1 MYTAE
6 EREQIIDIVDKM
18 SLLRQDFDGAFTW
31 IKENVSMPFDFDGEQ
46 QFISDL
52 KQLVKINALKFGK
65 IKQTL
70 DNYVRNTNK
79 KYKYNLVPDE
89 ILGDGLAKLIE
100 LNTQGKLG
108 RHAQQIAYINHN
120 LSLQRQKEQL
130 EQANERLAKRAEKA
144 QKLLDTELLKDSY
157 IETLEM
163 FSKFN
168 SAKQYTM
175 WDDLETPTKVIE
187 FMEKNGVKQGKWLRP
202 EGVDAWFKERII
214 WFKNK
219 LKEK

>member
-1 MYTAE
+1 MTTL
-6 EREQIIDIVDKM
+6 RELHKK
-18 SLLRQDFDGAFTW
+18 L
-31 IKENVSMPFDFDGEQ
+31 
-46 QFISDL
+46 
-52 KQLVKINALKFGK
+52 K

-79 KYKYNLVPDE
+79 KYKHNLVADE
-89 ILGDGLAKLIE
+89 ILGEGMAKLIE

-168 SAKQYTM
+168 AVKPSLFGE
-175 WDDLETPTKVIE
+175 LETPDKVIE

>member
-1 MYTAE
+1 MTTL
-6 EREQIIDIVDKM
+6 RE
-18 SLLRQDFDGAFTW
+18 LH
-31 IKENVSMPFDFDGEQ
+31 KE
-46 QFISDL
+46 L
-52 KQLVKINALKFGK
+52 K

-79 KYKYNLVPDE
+79 KYNSSYTPDQ
-89 ILGDGLAKLIE
+89 ILGTGMAKLVE

-120 LSLQRQKEQL
+120 LSLERQKEQL

-157 IETLEM
+157 IETIEM

-168 SAKQYTM
+168 ANNVVPTFDIEDYQTVHAK
-175 WDDLETPTKVIE
+175 VFE
-187 FMEKNGVKQGKWLRP
+187 FMEKNGVKQAKWLHGQ
-202 EGVDAWFKERII
+202 GVEAWFKERII
-214 WFKNK
+214 WFKSK
-219 LKEK
+219 LKEA

>member
-1 MYTAE
+1 MTTL
-6 EREQIIDIVDKM
+6 RELHKK
-18 SLLRQDFDGAFTW
+18 L
-31 IKENVSMPFDFDGEQ
+31 
-46 QFISDL
+46 
-52 KQLVKINALKFGK
+52 K

-79 KYKYNLVPDE
+79 KYKHNLVADE
-89 ILGDGLAKLIE
+89 IIGEGMAKLIE

-168 SAKQYTM
+168 AVKPSLFGE
-175 WDDLETPTKVIE
+175 LETPDKVIE

-219 LKEK
+219 LK

>member
-1 MYTAE
+1 MTTL
-6 EREQIIDIVDKM
+6 RELHKK
-18 SLLRQDFDGAFTW
+18 L
-31 IKENVSMPFDFDGEQ
+31 
-46 QFISDL
+46 
-52 KQLVKINALKFGK
+52 K

-79 KYKYNLVPDE
+79 KYKHNLVADE
-89 ILGDGLAKLIE
+89 ILGEGLAKLIE

-168 SAKQYTM
+168 AVKPSLFGE
-175 WDDLETPTKVIE
+175 LETPDKVIK

-219 LKEK
+219 LK

>member
-1 MYTAE
+1 MTTL
-6 EREQIIDIVDKM
+6 RELHKK
-18 SLLRQDFDGAFTW
+18 L
-31 IKENVSMPFDFDGEQ
+31 
-46 QFISDL
+46 
-52 KQLVKINALKFGK
+52 K

-79 KYKYNLVPDE
+79 KYKYNFFPDE
-89 ILGDGLAKLIE
+89 ILDEGMARLIE

-168 SAKQYTM
+168 AVKSTLFSEPEA
-175 WDDLETPTKVIE
+175 PIKVLE

-219 LKEK
+219 LKEQ

>member
-1 MYTAE
+1 MTTL
-6 EREQIIDIVDKM
+6 RELHKK
-18 SLLRQDFDGAFTW
+18 L
-31 IKENVSMPFDFDGEQ
+31 
-46 QFISDL
+46 
-52 KQLVKINALKFGK
+52 K

-79 KYKYNLVPDE
+79 KYNYNLSPDE
-89 ILGDGLAKLIE
+89 IRCTGTAKLIE

-108 RHAQQIAYINHN
+108 RHSQQIAYINHN
-120 LSLQRQKEQL
+120 LSLRRQKEQL

-163 FSKFN
+163 FSNYNYNFV
-168 SAKQYTM
+168 SFDFIEEYQKQH
-175 WDDLETPTKVIE
+175 TKVFE

-219 LKEK
+219 LKEN

>member
-1 MYTAE
+1 MTTL
-6 EREQIIDIVDKM
+6 RELHKK
-18 SLLRQDFDGAFTW
+18 L
-31 IKENVSMPFDFDGEQ
+31 
-46 QFISDL
+46 
-52 KQLVKINALKFGK
+52 K

-79 KYKYNLVPDE
+79 KYKYNLVHDE
-89 ILGDGLAKLIE
+89 ILGEGMAKLIE

-108 RHAQQIAYINHN
+108 RHAQQITYINHN

-168 SAKQYTM
+168 AVKPSLFSE
-175 WDDLETPTKVIE
+175 LETPDKVIE

-202 EGVDAWFKERII
+202 QGVDAWFKERII

-219 LKEK
+219 LKE

>member
-1 MYTAE
+1 LTTL
-6 EREQIIDIVDKM
+6 RELHKK
-18 SLLRQDFDGAFTW
+18 L
-31 IKENVSMPFDFDGEQ
+31 
-46 QFISDL
+46 
-52 KQLVKINALKFGK
+52 K

-79 KYKYNLVPDE
+79 KYKHNFVADE
-89 ILGDGLAKLIE
+89 ILGEGMAKLIE

-163 FSKFN
+163 FSKYH
-168 SAKQYTM
+168 SA
-175 WDDLETPTKVIE
+175 VIE
-187 FMEKNGVKQGKWLRP
+187 FMEKNGVKQGKWLRH

>member
-1 MYTAE
+1 MTTL
-6 EREQIIDIVDKM
+6 RELHKK
-18 SLLRQDFDGAFTW
+18 L
-31 IKENVSMPFDFDGEQ
+31 
-46 QFISDL
+46 
-52 KQLVKINALKFGK
+52 K

-79 KYKYNLVPDE
+79 KYKHNLVADE
-89 ILGDGLAKLIE
+89 ILDEGMAKLIE

-168 SAKQYTM
+168 AVKPSLFGE
-175 WDDLETPTKVIE
+175 LETPDKVIE
-187 FMEKNGVKQGKWLRP
+187 FMEKNGVKQGKWLRH

-219 LKEK
+219 LK

>member
-1 MYTAE
+1 MTTL
-6 EREQIIDIVDKM
+6 RELHKK
-18 SLLRQDFDGAFTW
+18 L
-31 IKENVSMPFDFDGEQ
+31 
-46 QFISDL
+46 
-52 KQLVKINALKFGK
+52 K

-79 KYKYNLVPDE
+79 KYKHNLVADE
-89 ILGDGLAKLIE
+89 ILGEGLAKLIE

-120 LSLQRQKEQL
+120 LSLQRRKEQL

-168 SAKQYTM
+168 AVKPSLFGE
-175 WDDLETPTKVIE
+175 LETPDKVIE
-187 FMEKNGVKQGKWLRP
+187 FMEKNGVKQCKWLRP
-202 EGVDAWFKERII
+202 EGVDSLFKERII

>member
-1 MYTAE
+1 MTTL
-6 EREQIIDIVDKM
+6 RELHKK
-18 SLLRQDFDGAFTW
+18 L
-31 IKENVSMPFDFDGEQ
+31 
-46 QFISDL
+46 
-52 KQLVKINALKFGK
+52 K

-70 DNYVRNTNK
+70 DNYVRYTNK
-79 KYKYNLVPDE
+79 KYKHNLVADE
-89 ILGDGLAKLIE
+89 ILGEGLAKLIE

-168 SAKQYTM
+168 AVKPSLFSE
-175 WDDLETPTKVIE
+175 LETPDKVIE

-219 LKEK
+219 LKE

>member
-1 MYTAE
+1 MTTL
-6 EREQIIDIVDKM
+6 RELHKK
-18 SLLRQDFDGAFTW
+18 L
-31 IKENVSMPFDFDGEQ
+31 
-46 QFISDL
+46 
-52 KQLVKINALKFGK
+52 K

-79 KYKYNLVPDE
+79 KYKCNLVADE
-89 ILGDGLAKLIE
+89 ILGEGLAKLIE

-168 SAKQYTM
+168 AVKPSLFSE
-175 WDDLETPTKVIE
+175 LETPDKVIE

-219 LKEK
+219 LKE

>member
-1 MYTAE
+1 MTTL
-6 EREQIIDIVDKM
+6 RELHKK
-18 SLLRQDFDGAFTW
+18 L
-31 IKENVSMPFDFDGEQ
+31 
-46 QFISDL
+46 
-52 KQLVKINALKFGK
+52 K

-79 KYKYNLVPDE
+79 KYKYNLVADE
-89 ILGDGLAKLIE
+89 ILGEGMAKLIE

-168 SAKQYTM
+168 AVKSSLFSEPEA
-175 WDDLETPTKVIE
+175 PIKVLE

-202 EGVDAWFKERII
+202 EGIDAWFKERII

>member
-1 MYTAE
+1 MTTL
-6 EREQIIDIVDKM
+6 RELHKK
-18 SLLRQDFDGAFTW
+18 L
-31 IKENVSMPFDFDGEQ
+31 
-46 QFISDL
+46 
-52 KQLVKINALKFGK
+52 K

-79 KYKYNLVPDE
+79 KYKHNLVADE
-89 ILGDGLAKLIE
+89 ILGEGMAKLIE

-130 EQANERLAKRAEKA
+130 EQANERLTKRAEKA

-168 SAKQYTM
+168 AVKPSLFSE
-175 WDDLETPTKVIE
+175 LETPDKVIE

-219 LKEK
+219 LKE

>member
-1 MYTAE
+1 MTTL
-6 EREQIIDIVDKM
+6 RELHKK
-18 SLLRQDFDGAFTW
+18 L
-31 IKENVSMPFDFDGEQ
+31 
-46 QFISDL
+46 
-52 KQLVKINALKFGK
+52 K

-79 KYKYNLVPDE
+79 KYKHNLVADE
-89 ILGDGLAKLIE
+89 ILGEGLAKLIE

-130 EQANERLAKRAEKA
+130 EQANERLDKRAEKA

-168 SAKQYTM
+168 AVKPSLFGE
-175 WDDLETPTKVIE
+175 LETPDKVIE

-219 LKEK
+219 LKEN

>member
-1 MYTAE
+1 MTTL
-6 EREQIIDIVDKM
+6 RELHKK
-18 SLLRQDFDGAFTW
+18 L
-31 IKENVSMPFDFDGEQ
+31 
-46 QFISDL
+46 
-52 KQLVKINALKFGK
+52 K

-79 KYKYNLVPDE
+79 KYKHNLVADE
-89 ILGDGLAKLIE
+89 ILGEGLAKLIE

-144 QKLLDTELLKDSY
+144 QKLLDTELLKDIY

-168 SAKQYTM
+168 AVKPSLFGE
-175 WDDLETPTKVIE
+175 LETPDKVIE

>member
-1 MYTAE
+1 MTTL
-6 EREQIIDIVDKM
+6 RELHKK
-18 SLLRQDFDGAFTW
+18 L
-31 IKENVSMPFDFDGEQ
+31 
-46 QFISDL
+46 
-52 KQLVKINALKFGK
+52 K

-79 KYKYNLVPDE
+79 KYKHNLVADE
-89 ILGDGLAKLIE
+89 ILGEGLAKLIE

-168 SAKQYTM
+168 AVKPSLFGE
-175 WDDLETPTKVIE
+175 LETPDKVIE

-214 WFKNK
+214 WFKDK
-219 LKEK
+219 LKEN

>member
-1 MYTAE
+1 MTTL
-6 EREQIIDIVDKM
+6 RELHKK
-18 SLLRQDFDGAFTW
+18 L
-31 IKENVSMPFDFDGEQ
+31 
-46 QFISDL
+46 
-52 KQLVKINALKFGK
+52 K

-89 ILGDGLAKLIE
+89 ILGEGMSKLIE

-168 SAKQYTM
+168 AVKSSLFSEPEA
-175 WDDLETPTKVIE
+175 PIKVLE

-202 EGVDAWFKERII
+202 EGIDAWFKERII

>member
-1 MYTAE
+1 MTTL
-6 EREQIIDIVDKM
+6 RELHKK
-18 SLLRQDFDGAFTW
+18 L
-31 IKENVSMPFDFDGEQ
+31 
-46 QFISDL
+46 
-52 KQLVKINALKFGK
+52 K

-79 KYKYNLVPDE
+79 KYKYNLVADE
-89 ILGDGLAKLIE
+89 ILADGMAKLIE

-108 RHAQQIAYINHN
+108 RHSQQIAYINHN

-130 EQANERLAKRAEKA
+130 EQANERFAKRAEKA

-157 IETLEM
+157 IETIEI

-168 SAKQYTM
+168 SKNADSDVFYIEGYQKEHAKVF
-175 WDDLETPTKVIE
+175 D
-187 FMEKNGVKQGKWLRP
+187 FMEKNGVKQAKWLRP

-219 LKEK
+219 LKEA

>member
-1 MYTAE
+1 MTTL
-6 EREQIIDIVDKM
+6 RELHKK
-18 SLLRQDFDGAFTW
+18 L
-31 IKENVSMPFDFDGEQ
+31 
-46 QFISDL
+46 
-52 KQLVKINALKFGK
+52 K

-79 KYKYNLVPDE
+79 KYKHNLVADE
-89 ILGDGLAKLIE
+89 ILGEGLAKLIE

-168 SAKQYTM
+168 AVKPSLFSE
-175 WDDLETPTKVIE
+175 LETPDKVIE

-214 WFKNK
+214 RFKNK
-219 LKEK
+219 LKE

>member
-1 MYTAE
+1 MTTL
-6 EREQIIDIVDKM
+6 RELHKK
-18 SLLRQDFDGAFTW
+18 L
-31 IKENVSMPFDFDGEQ
+31 
-46 QFISDL
+46 
-52 KQLVKINALKFGK
+52 K

-79 KYKYNLVPDE
+79 KYKYNLVADE
-89 ILGDGLAKLIE
+89 ILGEGLAKLIE

-168 SAKQYTM
+168 AVKPSLFSE
-175 WDDLETPTKVIE
+175 LETPDKVIE

-202 EGVDAWFKERII
+202 QGVDAWFKERII

>member
-1 MYTAE
+1 MTTL
-6 EREQIIDIVDKM
+6 RELHKK
-18 SLLRQDFDGAFTW
+18 L
-31 IKENVSMPFDFDGEQ
+31 
-46 QFISDL
+46 
-52 KQLVKINALKFGK
+52 K

-79 KYKYNLVPDE
+79 KYKHNLVADE
-89 ILGDGLAKLIE
+89 ILGEGLAKLIE

-168 SAKQYTM
+168 AVKPSLFGE
-175 WDDLETPTKVIE
+175 LETPDKVIE

-202 EGVDAWFKERII
+202 EGIDAWFKERII

-219 LKEK
+219 LKEQ

>member
-1 MYTAE
+1 MTTL
-6 EREQIIDIVDKM
+6 RELHKK
-18 SLLRQDFDGAFTW
+18 L
-31 IKENVSMPFDFDGEQ
+31 
-46 QFISDL
+46 
-52 KQLVKINALKFGK
+52 K

-79 KYKYNLVPDE
+79 KYKHNLVADE
-89 ILGDGLAKLIE
+89 ILGEGLAKLIE

-108 RHAQQIAYINHN
+108 RHTQQIAYINHN

-168 SAKQYTM
+168 AVKPSLFGE
-175 WDDLETPTKVIE
+175 LETPDKVIE

>member
-1 MYTAE
+1 MTTL
-6 EREQIIDIVDKM
+6 RELHKK
-18 SLLRQDFDGAFTW
+18 L
-31 IKENVSMPFDFDGEQ
+31 
-46 QFISDL
+46 
-52 KQLVKINALKFGK
+52 K

-79 KYKYNLVPDE
+79 KYKHNLVADE
-89 ILGDGLAKLIE
+89 ILGEGLAKLIE

-108 RHAQQIAYINHN
+108 RHTQQIAYINHN

-168 SAKQYTM
+168 AVKPSLFGE
-175 WDDLETPTKVIE
+175 LETPDKVIE

-202 EGVDAWFKERII
+202 EGVDAWFKERIV

-219 LKEK
+219 LK

>member
-1 MYTAE
+1 MTTL
-6 EREQIIDIVDKM
+6 RELHKK
-18 SLLRQDFDGAFTW
+18 L
-31 IKENVSMPFDFDGEQ
+31 
-46 QFISDL
+46 
-52 KQLVKINALKFGK
+52 K

-79 KYKYNLVPDE
+79 KYKYNLVADE
-89 ILGDGLAKLIE
+89 ILSEGISKLIE

-168 SAKQYTM
+168 AVKPSLFGE
-175 WDDLETPTKVIE
+175 LETPDKVIK

-202 EGVDAWFKERII
+202 EGFDAWFKERII

-219 LKEK
+219 LKEQ